1 MENHDNKAREST
13 AERIQAALI
22 SEISAGLIQP
32 GERMDEMRLAD
43 RFSVSRTPIRE
54 VLNRLTAQG
63 ILESGGGRGVRVVTY
78 SKEELSHMFEAMFEI
93 EAVCAR
99 LASQRLTFLDRSRI
113 ELAQADCVA
122 IAQAGDLVG
131 YLRANEDLHM
141 TIYEATGNPFIAQL
155 AADFRRRTGP
165 FRAKKFRTKAD
176 LVASAESHVP
186 LLESIFSADSRQ
198 ADHGMR
204 SHMTRSYVDVLAAN

>member
-1 MENHDNKAREST
+1 MDDRDNKVREST

-22 SEISAGLIQP
+22 SDISAGLIEA

-43 RFSVSRTPIRE
+43 RFGVSRTPIRE

-63 ILESGGGRGVRVVTY
+63 ILESGGGRGLRVATY

-113 ELAQADCVA
+113 ERAQAYCVD
-122 IAQAGDLVG
+122 IAHAGDLVG

-141 TIYEATGNPFIAQL
+141 MIYEATGNPFIAQL

-186 LLESIFSADSRQ
+186 LLASIFSADSLQ